1 MFKVSPLFD
10 ANYNATEHIV
20 VNQGGTY
27 SGKTYAIDQTLFT
40 KLSKQPK
47 KIGTVVGQDIPN
59 LKSGALRDALNIYE
73 ESKELQGLIKS
84 YNRSERIFEFK
95 NKSILEFKSYD
106 SPQDAKNGKRDFLF
120 VNEANGVP
128 KLIYDELALRTNE
141 QIFIDYNPNA
151 EFWVH
156 DDLIGKPGVQ
166 LFISDHR
173 HNPFINQAQR
183 DKIEALKEKD
193 YELWKVYARG
203 LTGKIEGLIFR
214 DWSVVESI
222 PEGAKFICNGLDFG
236 FTNDV
241 SASINVYMQNGELWL
256 DELFY
261 QNGLTNPDICKKFSE
276 CGLQKNQSIVGDSS
290 EPKSIK
296 EIEVMGYAIEG
307 AEKGPD
313 SVNASIDILKRYK
326 MNVTRQSVNL
336 RKELNNYKWKVDRLS
351 GRALNEPV
359 DAFNHAIDAVR
370 YVALNKLKNE
380 VKTGTKFTVHLRR

>member
-40 KLSKQPK
+40 KLSEQPK
-47 KIGTVVGQDIPN
+47 KIATVVGQDIPN

-73 ESKELQGLIKS
+73 DSKELQSMIKS

-95 NKSILEFKSYD
+95 NKSIMEFKSYD

-120 VNEANGVP
+120 INEANGVP
-128 KLIYDELALRTNE
+128 KLIYDELALRTNQ

-156 DDLIGKPGVQ
+156 DDLLGKPGVQ

-173 HNPFINQAQR
+173 HNPFIQQAQR
-183 DKIEALKEKD
+183 DKIEALKDKD

-214 DWSVVESI
+214 NWNVVDAI
-222 PEGAKFICNGLDFG
+222 PAGAKFICNGLDFG

-241 SASINVYMQNGELWL
+241 SASINVFLQDGELWL

-261 QNGLTNPDICKKFSE
+261 QNGLTNPDICNKFAE

-296 EIEVMGYAIEG
+296 EISVMGYQIEG

-351 GRALNEPV
+351 GKALNEPV

-370 YVALNKLKNE
+370 YVALNKLKND